1 MDAATRAAL
10 NKSENL
16 LVDETTRESLAALD
30 EDEAIALEARIRRT
44 RDKYVSIYR
53 RNASAAVEEHGARGQ
68 ARPEN
73 IQNAQKAEAFERA
86 LAQVSGRVATLAR
99 ESATQLRAERLE
111 MARAARQRDYPGSGE
126 MKVPRQGRREHAD
139 PAGPDA
145 PAAPAGEM
153 ALRNPASERQR
164 AETLAG
170 GARRQAKRDN
180 KRLKARYRD

>member
-1 MDAATRAAL
+1 MDAATRATL

-16 LVDETTRESLAALD
+16 LVDETTRDSLAALD

-73 IQNAQKAEAFERA
+73 LQNAKKAEAFERA

-99 ESATQLRAERLE
+99 QSAAQLRAERLE
-111 MARAARQRDYPGSGE
+111 MARAARQQDYPGSRE
-126 MKVPRQGRREHAD
+126 MPIPRQGRRDHVD
-139 PAGPDA
+139 PGGPDA
-145 PAAPAGEM
+145 PASGAGEM
-153 ALRNPASERQR
+153 ALRNSASERQR
-164 AETLAG
+164 GETIAG
-170 GARRQAKRDN
+170 GARKQAKRDN